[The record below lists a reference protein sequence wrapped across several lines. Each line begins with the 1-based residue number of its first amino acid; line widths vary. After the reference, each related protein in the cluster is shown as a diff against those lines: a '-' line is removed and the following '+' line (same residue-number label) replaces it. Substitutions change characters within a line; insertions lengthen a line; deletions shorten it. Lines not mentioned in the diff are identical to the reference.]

1 MEVNRNA
8 SGSKVKPLHFEQ
20 MVLVTSVSL
29 VNDATTMI
37 LRFL

>member
-1 MEVNRNA
+1 MEVNRNT

-20 MVLVTSVSL
+20 MVFVSSVML

-37 LRFL
+37 LMFL